1 MAKAKAGADT
11 ESLELLHTAGEKVK
25 CENEYRAFKPQS
37 TREIQRTSGATPA

>member
-25 CENEYRAFKPQS
+25 CYNHFGSFFIFIIFVSLK
-37 TREIQRTSGATPA
+37 G